1 MYPLLGSYHSGYSHW
16 YISSM
21 APGCAGRPCSQLR
34 WWPRPSTRRNS
45 GTFFISTPYVLY
57 IYIYLCKLN
66 DIKLNHTT
74 LYYIKLNYTLLYYI
88 IKLNCIILY
97 CIILYYIKLYI
108 ILYYYISS
116 LSPIYTDILSMGWNE
131 TTGLQ
136 TRMSG
141 CAGHAGLSHQA
152 SQEDGQSHQH
162 LSSTLGRTLNLWGSS
177 KHQRTHG
184 RK

>member
-1 MYPLLGSYHSGYSHW
+1 VDTATGTYPVWLLAALVGHVASWGDGHDHQLGGTLELSSYLLH
-16 YISSM
+16 M
-21 APGCAGRPCSQLR
+21 FC
-34 WWPRPSTRRNS
+34 
-45 GTFFISTPYVLY
+45 

-74 LYYIKLNYTLLYYI
+74 LYY